1 MILTTS
7 HFDTRGLAFMKKLK
21 KSIILIDILSLL
33 LCIVGFVVGI
43 TIPVTDMG
51 WFLWSQTSMLNVV
64 ATLKCVITVLFV
76 ISVLCTIL
84 LVVIKIG
91 KLSFNDK
98 TISIAK
104 KVIVIFVVVSVVLAV
119 ALPLSNYSF
128 EEYSSSDE
136 RFEIGYGVDEE
147 YQKYFPFNS
156 KIKKDAM
163 GNSHFAYKNQSVFST
178 DFISISNF
186 STILVNEETEETEIP
201 TVLIEYFRTDSDYLQ
216 AIYYAQTLMITH
228 QLKEKDQQ
236 QKNGIDY
243 YATGNKDEFYLAI
256 INEEE
261 LFLVK
266 INDFDIIDITEDEI
280 IDSLL
285 SVYKEVKTQL
295 NG

>member
-1 MILTTS
+1 
-7 HFDTRGLAFMKKLK
+7 MKKFK
-21 KSIILIDILSLL
+21 KSIILIDVLSLL
-33 LCIVGFVVGI
+33 ICVTGFVVGI
-43 TIPVTDMG
+43 TMPVTDMD
-51 WFLWSQTSMLNVV
+51 WMFWSQESMLNVV
-64 ATLKCVITVLFV
+64 MPLKCVITVLFA
-76 ISVLCTIL
+76 ISVSCTIFL
-84 LVVIKIG
+84 IITKIG
-91 KLSFNDK
+91 KISFDDK

-104 KVIVIFVVVSVVLAV
+104 KVIAIFVVVSVVLAV
-119 ALPLSNYSF
+119 VLPLSNYSF

-178 DFISISNF
+178 DFISISNY

-228 QLKEKDQQ
+228 PLNEKEQQ

-243 YATGNKDEFYLAI
+243 YVTGNKDDFYLAV
-256 INEEE
+256 INDEE

-266 INDFDIIDITEDEI
+266 INDFDIINITEDEI

-285 SVYKEVKTQL
+285 SVYEEIKTQV
-295 NG
+295 NE